1 MKYLQCERAHLLA
14 AWLPACVHVS
24 VRARVSQLPRRV
36 SDDDEEGGGF
46 FYNEEEVLAGAGGDE
61 RAAILDRFDAML
73 QIPSTDGVE
82 DVRLSPPARC
92 VRKHTC
98 ATRATPWIL
107 VRTLSPSP
115 AASLAPFPSPATP
128 TTCDVVRSR

>member
-1 MKYLQCERAHLLA
+1 
-14 AWLPACVHVS
+14 

-82 DVRLSPPARC
+82 DVRLSPPRDAFANTP
-92 VRKHTC
+92 VRHGPP
-98 ATRATPWIL
+98 RGY
-107 VRTLSPSP
+107 
-115 AASLAPFPSPATP
+115 
-128 TTCDVVRSR
+128 